1 MRISEQLF
9 TSALA
14 DDERAIAQML
24 AELTPD
30 IRRYARRAPFADLS
44 TPIVLGIQP
53 DVDNKNSTAT
63 TNWVSSPP
71 NPSNLYR

>member
-1 MRISEQLF
+1 MCISEQLF

-53 DVDNKNSTAT
+53 DVGNKNSTAT
-63 TNWVSSPP
+63 TNWVSLPP